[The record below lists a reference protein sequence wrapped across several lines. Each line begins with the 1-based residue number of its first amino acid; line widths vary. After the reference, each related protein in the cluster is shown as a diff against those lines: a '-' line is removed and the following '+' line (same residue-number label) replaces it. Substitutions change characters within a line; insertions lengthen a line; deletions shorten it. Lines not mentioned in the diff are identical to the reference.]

1 MFEEWKRKRA
11 AKKAKDQAIAEAQYW
26 KNHPRLRVCLQAMRG
41 SCTLASQ
48 ELHEAAIAVVNIALM
63 EGAWETVDAVQA
75 DFMEGAVFLVWND
88 EKENLFI
95 YEYFKDIPAVKQYL
109 KEQGILIK
117 DVFPSQGAIT
127 AALEEIQEQRPDDIS
142 FMLEGFTVVSD

>member
-1 MFEEWKRKRA
+1 MFEQWKRKRE

-63 EGAWETVDAVQA
+63 EGAWETVEIVPA
-75 DFMEGAVFLVWND
+75 DFMEDAVFLVWND
-88 EKENLFI
+88 EKLPVLKAPWDLAKENLP
-95 YEYFKDIPAVKQYL
+95 E
-109 KEQGILIK
+109 
-117 DVFPSQGAIT
+117 IT
-127 AALEEIQEQRPDDIS
+127 AVAEKTFLVAQTLDRIVWFGDR
-142 FMLEGFTVVSD
+142 TVKLYSIA

>member
-1 MFEEWKRKRA
+1 MFDEWKRKRE

-63 EGAWETVDAVQA
+63 EGAWETVESVPE
-75 DFMEGAVFLVWND
+75 DFMEDAVFLVWND
-88 EKENLFI
+88 EKLPVLKAPWDLAKENLPEITGVAEKTFLVAETLDRI
-95 YEYFKDIPAVKQYL
+95 VWFGDRTVKLYS
-109 KEQGILIK
+109 I
-117 DVFPSQGAIT
+117 A
-127 AALEEIQEQRPDDIS
+127 
-142 FMLEGFTVVSD
+142 